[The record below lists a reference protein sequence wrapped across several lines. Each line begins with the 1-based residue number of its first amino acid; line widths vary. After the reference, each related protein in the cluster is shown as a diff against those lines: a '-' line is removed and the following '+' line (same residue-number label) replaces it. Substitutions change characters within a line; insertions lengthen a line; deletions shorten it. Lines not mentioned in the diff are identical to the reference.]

1 MKKKIQWKDFLML
14 QVVFLIYS
22 FTSLTQKL
30 ASSFLPKDAGTTEE
44 LVRQLLN
51 WKLILSAGL
60 VVLLLGVYALLWQQ
74 VIKRFELSVAYANK
88 AITLFVGI
96 GVGDFYF
103 S

>member
-51 WKLILSAGL
+51 CC
-60 VVLLLGVYALLWQQ
+60 LLYTSDAAD
-74 VIKRFELSVAYANK
+74 EL
-88 AITLFVGI
+88 
-96 GVGDFYF
+96 
-103 S
+103 